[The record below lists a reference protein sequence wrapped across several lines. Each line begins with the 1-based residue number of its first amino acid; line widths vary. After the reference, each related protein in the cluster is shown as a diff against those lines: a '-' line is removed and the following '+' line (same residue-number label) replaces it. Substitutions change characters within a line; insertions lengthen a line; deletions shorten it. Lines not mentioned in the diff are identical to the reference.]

1 MIFHRFYTDIPRAE
15 IDRFVAG
22 QELGRLVTVGADG
35 VPHIGLYPFVY
46 DGAGVELHLVSADEQ
61 IADLRDRAACLFEVD
76 EVLGVIPSY
85 WVNKEYAGS
94 ATAYHRTVIFECRAT
109 VAANPDA
116 VAAQQVKLLARYQPE
131 GGFRALDPNDPLY
144 RGALGQLAAVRL
156 AITRVRP
163 KFKIGQN
170 RPPDARRAIIAELR
184 KRGRPADGR
193 AADALEWTLS
203 EAATVDTNGK
213 NA

>member
-35 VPHIGLYPFVY
+35 APHIGLYPFVY

-156 AITRVRP
+156 AITHVRP

-184 KRGRPADGR
+184 KRGRPTDGR

-213 NA
+213 SA